1 MLLDPMQCILIIQS
15 TVRRHGAP
23 KLLELRNLRAQV
35 FVQNL
40 KIAGGVLNTLNM
52 LVLMID
58 II

>member
-1 MLLDPMQCILIIQS
+1 MLLDHTQCILIIQS
-15 TVRRHGAP
+15 TVRGHGAP
-23 KLLELRNLRAQV
+23 KLLELRNLTQV

-40 KIAGGVLNTLNM
+40 KIAGGVLNILNM